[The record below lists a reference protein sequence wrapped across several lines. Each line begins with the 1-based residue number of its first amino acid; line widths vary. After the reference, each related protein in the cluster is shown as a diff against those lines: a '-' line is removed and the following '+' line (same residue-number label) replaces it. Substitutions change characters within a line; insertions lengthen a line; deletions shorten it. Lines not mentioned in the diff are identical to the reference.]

1 MTITEEQL
9 ALPDMP
15 EVGEPVEVTPG
26 VEQVLR
32 QGLAIVRQRL
42 SERRALRETI
52 NADIRTLVGD
62 EETLTQSLR
71 AFERAARRTPPT
83 QEGEPNAQATG

>member
-1 MTITEEQL
+1 MTITEQQL
-9 ALPDMP
+9 PETP
-15 EVGEPVEVTPG
+15 EVGEPVEVSPG

-42 SERRALRETI
+42 RERRDLRDAI
-52 NADIRTLVGD
+52 AADIRVLVAD

-71 AFERAARRTPPT
+71 AFERAARRTPP